1 MNHTQTYELN
11 QWEDSDRILRT
22 DFNAD
27 NQKLENALGAK
38 LQYYKLKEVVTQEK
52 AARVEVDVT
61 DINFA
66 DWKYLVGVLTPTSV
80 GTCSWWY
87 SPPGGTANKCSCDS
101 MGNLGSDF
109 VGLGRFYSSSSTLN
123 TVYMIALILHN
134 PAQYLRGIT
143 FGGVFFYGKSNTYTY
158 EGLSALVLNG
168 ASDTDFIGAGSKIEL
183 WGVK

>member
-1 MNHTQTYELN
+1 MNHTQTYGLN
-11 QWEDSDRILRT
+11 QWEDNDRILRT

-27 NQKLENALGAK
+27 NQKLESALGAK
-38 LQYYKLKEVVTQEK
+38 LQYHKLKEVVTQET
-52 AARVEVDVT
+52 ATRVEVDVS
-61 DINFA
+61 DIHFA

-87 SPPGGTANKCSCDS
+87 SPSGGTASKCSCNS

-109 VGLGRFYSSSSTLN
+109 VGLGRFYSSSSSLN
-123 TVYMIALILHN
+123 SVYMIALILHN

-143 FGGVFFYGKSNTYTY
+143 FGGTFVYGKSTTYTY
-158 EGLSALVLNG
+158 EDLSVLVLSG
-168 ASDTDFIGAGSKIEL
+168 TSDSDHIGAGAKIEL